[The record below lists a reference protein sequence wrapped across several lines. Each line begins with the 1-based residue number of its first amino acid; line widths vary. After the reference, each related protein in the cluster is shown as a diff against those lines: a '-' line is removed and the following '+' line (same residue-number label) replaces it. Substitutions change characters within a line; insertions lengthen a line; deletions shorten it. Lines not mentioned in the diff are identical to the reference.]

1 MTPQEIQR
9 LGAMAG
15 LQLSPDVVVD
25 GADPVLPSRFHLGE
39 VAALALA
46 DAADAAASLSRRA
59 GGSPGPVRTSALAGA
74 CAVISFGLQRI
85 DGEVIPRTNQS
96 NPFVR
101 PYRCGDDRFVFI
113 HGGFP
118 NLAAGLADLLGVP
131 DDADRAAVGD
141 AMATWSSQA
150 LEDAIGEHDLCGV
163 VVRTPDEWLAHP
175 HGAVVAQSD
184 TVTVTDRPSGES
196 TRGRSPWVPY
206 DPARPLAGLRV
217 LDLTRVLAGP
227 TCGRTLAAFGAD
239 VLQVT
244 GPQVPNVPAFVIDTG
259 HGKRR
264 AVCDLTDP
272 AQAAQLQRLA
282 GEADVVVQGYR
293 PGVISRH
300 GLDEASLRADGW
312 NGVYGSISCFGTDG
326 PMSDRAGWEQL
337 AQSTSGIAL
346 TEGVQDGSPTLVPAA
361 ATDYTTG
368 LLLGARIIRSL
379 ATAAPARIDASLCQ
393 TAMWLLRSGVELD
406 PAEATGVAS
415 ASTERQP
422 GDFGVVDRLGF
433 GAEVEGLE
441 IGWQWS
447 ARRLDADSL
456 TFD

>member
-1 MTPQEIQR
+1 MTPREIES
-9 LGAMAG
+9 LAG
-15 LQLSPDVVVD
+15 LAGLALSADTIID

-39 VAALALA
+39 AAAVALA
-46 DAADAAASLSRRA
+46 DAADGAAALSRRA
-59 GGSPGPVRTSALAGA
+59 GGSPGPVRTSALTGA
-74 CAVISFGLQRI
+74 CAIISFGLQRI

-101 PYRCGDDRFVFI
+101 PYRCGDDRWVFI

-118 NLAAGLADLLGVP
+118 GLAAGLADLLGVA
-131 DDADRAAVGD
+131 DDASRAEVGE

-150 LEDAIGEHDLCGV
+150 LEDAIGEQGLCGV
-163 VVRTPDEWLAHP
+163 VVRTPEEWLAHP
-175 HGAVVAQSD
+175 QGAAVAELD
-184 TVTVTDRPSGES
+184 TVTVTERSSDGMTGRERWRPS
-196 TRGRSPWVPY
+196 

-244 GPQVPNVPAFVIDTG
+244 GPHVPNVPAFVIDTG

-264 AVCDLTDP
+264 ALCDLTDP
-272 AQAAQLQRLA
+272 RQAERLRQLA
-282 GEADVVVQGYR
+282 EEADVVVQGYR
-293 PGVISRH
+293 PGVITRH
-300 GLDEASLRADGW
+300 GLDEASLRDRDWDGI
-312 NGVYGSISCFGTDG
+312 YGSISCFGAEG

-346 TEGVQDGSPTLVPAA
+346 VEGAQDGSPTLVPAA

-368 LLLGARIIRSL
+368 LLLAARIIRCL
-379 ATAAPARIDASLCQ
+379 AEESGVRIDASLCQ
-393 TAMWLLRSGVELD
+393 TAMWLLRAGADLNPADAAGVD
-406 PAEATGVAS
+406 SAT
-415 ASTERQP
+415 TERQL

-433 GAEVEGLE
+433 GAEVEGLD
-441 IGWQWS
+441 IGWAWS
-447 ARRLDADSL
+447 ARRLDHDTLSFL
-456 TFD
+456 